1 MVNYILYDAEN
12 TVSILINY
20 SEMRDTMDNQKEI
33 TYINNISVE
42 DYNALR
48 KSVNWIN
55 VTEKRAAI
63 ALKNSFYLCVAVCD
77 GKPVGMAR
85 IVSDGGYTYFITDVI
100 VHPDYQG
107 CHIGTELIRRELD
120 YIQKDVVA
128 GETVMVSLMAAYH
141 RESFYEKFGFHTR
154 PFGNHGP
161 GMSMW
166 VSRDVTG
173 NPMTFLKS
181 INMPSLYKLIHFRIV
196 SVINRCKFVL
206 KFIFINIQR
215 FTQLIKIR
223 IKIPELCIY
232 ITKQHNRIL

>member
-1 MVNYILYDAEN
+1 MN
-12 TVSILINY
+12 
-20 SEMRDTMDNQKEI
+20 KETKI
-33 TYINNISVE
+33 TYVNNISVE

-77 GKPVGMAR
+77 NKPVGMAR

-107 CHIGTELIRRELD
+107 HHIGTELIRRELD

-141 RESFYEKFGFHTR
+141 RESFYEKFGFHKTIRKSRSRNVNVGVTR
-154 PFGNHGP
+154 CNRKPH
-161 GMSMW
+161 
-166 VSRDVTG
+166 D
-173 NPMTFLKS
+173 FL
-181 INMPSLYKLIHFRIV
+181 NKLVHAAIILIIDG
-196 SVINRCKFVL
+196 S
-206 KFIFINIQR
+206 KFIFKFFPVNV
-215 FTQLIKIR
+215 K
-223 IKIPELCIY
+223 
-232 ITKQHNRIL
+232 

>member
-12 TVSILINY
+12 TVSILINC

-48 KSVNWIN
+48 KSVNGIN

-173 NPMTFLKS
+173 NPMTF
-181 INMPSLYKLIHFRIV
+181 
-196 SVINRCKFVL
+196 
-206 KFIFINIQR
+206 
-215 FTQLIKIR
+215 
-223 IKIPELCIY
+223 
-232 ITKQHNRIL
+232 